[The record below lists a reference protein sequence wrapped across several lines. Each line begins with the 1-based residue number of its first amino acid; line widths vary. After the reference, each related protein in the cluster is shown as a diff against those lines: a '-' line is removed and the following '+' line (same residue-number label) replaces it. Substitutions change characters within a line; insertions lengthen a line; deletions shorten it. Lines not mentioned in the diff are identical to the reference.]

1 MASQEADPT
10 ELPAACAGEAPGS
23 LGEAAAED
31 SSAHR
36 PVGRSQNHPEVL
48 RALGA
53 VQILNGAV
61 ILALGGCMHALQ
73 KLSQAS
79 NYFFLLI
86 VSTGYPIWGA
96 IFVSIQIPLI
106 AYHYAYPY
114 NLLRIPFSASLPIFK
129 QFIVSG
135 ILSTLA
141 GKKPTKTLVS
151 GRSPSFSV
159 ITGAETRHPL
169 AVGEWRLVSPAETL
183 SLGVRRLGFL
193 MSLQDLGCSWLETS
207 MGLHTSSAVMALVGI
222 VFLSMNLFA
231 NDPLLKG
238 CQSSWPPDLC
248 TYMEASSNG
257 LVSLML
263 ILTLLE
269 LCIACSV
276 VALWLKANCWHLR
289 KAISSLSNPGESR
302 MPPNESKEI
311 QS

>member
-1 MASQEADPT
+1 MVKPEGPQTQMWFAHSAGHQQSIGTDSSEGGPSRPQMASQEADPT

-31 SSAHR
+31 SSAYR
-36 PVGRSQNHPEVL
+36 PIGRSQNHPEVL

-73 KLSQAS
+73 NLSQAS

-96 IFVSIQIPLI
+96 IF
-106 AYHYAYPY
+106 
-114 NLLRIPFSASLPIFK
+114 
-129 QFIVSG
+129 FIVSG
-135 ILSTLA
+135 IVSTLA
-141 GKKPTKTLVS
+141 GKKPTKTL
-151 GRSPSFSV
+151 
-159 ITGAETRHPL
+159 
-169 AVGEWRLVSPAETL
+169 
-183 SLGVRRLGFL
+183 
-193 MSLQDLGCSWLETS
+193 LETS

-231 NDPLLKG
+231 NDPLLKS
-238 CQSSWPPDLC
+238 CQSSRPPDLC
-248 TYMEASSNG
+248 IYMEASSNG

-263 ILTLLE
+263 VLTLLE
-269 LCIACSV
+269 MCIACSV

-289 KAISSLSNPGESR
+289 KPADSVVAVPGEQQKDSAVHVLLLLISNACWR
-302 MPPNESKEI
+302 TVYVIFDPSDD
-311 QS
+311 Q

>member
-31 SSAHR
+31 SSAYR
-36 PVGRSQNHPEVL
+36 PIGRSQNHPEVL

-73 KLSQAS
+73 NLSQAS

-96 IFVSIQIPLI
+96 IF
-106 AYHYAYPY
+106 
-114 NLLRIPFSASLPIFK
+114 
-129 QFIVSG
+129 FIVSG

-141 GKKPTKTLVS
+141 GKKPTKTL
-151 GRSPSFSV
+151 
-159 ITGAETRHPL
+159 
-169 AVGEWRLVSPAETL
+169 
-183 SLGVRRLGFL
+183 
-193 MSLQDLGCSWLETS
+193 LETS

-248 TYMEASSNG
+248 IYMEASSNG

>member
-1 MASQEADPT
+1 MVKPEGPQTQMWFAHSAGHQQSIGTDSSEGGPSRPQMASQEADPT

-31 SSAHR
+31 SSAYR
-36 PVGRSQNHPEVL
+36 PIGRSQNHPEVL

-73 KLSQAS
+73 NLSQAS

-96 IFVSIQIPLI
+96 IF
-106 AYHYAYPY
+106 
-114 NLLRIPFSASLPIFK
+114 
-129 QFIVSG
+129 
-135 ILSTLA
+135 
-141 GKKPTKTLVS
+141 
-151 GRSPSFSV
+151 
-159 ITGAETRHPL
+159 
-169 AVGEWRLVSPAETL
+169 
-183 SLGVRRLGFL
+183 
-193 MSLQDLGCSWLETS
+193 LETS

-248 TYMEASSNG
+248 IYMEASSNG

-289 KAISSLSNPGESR
+289 KPANSVVAVPGTREHEPVSHVSTIVVPIVR
-302 MPPNESKEI
+302 SVDV
-311 QS
+311 